1 MLLGL
6 DLLLNSVAP
15 LHVGK
20 LVSFLGITGNG
31 NTLEARHTLLR
42 IWNIL
47 DDPSN
52 FHFLGEHLL
61 GNVNSSSHYLSKKKK
76 KTKRKKSDLSFL
88 LIVVQEFCP
97 QFVVVTFECGIH
109 NFIASSI

>member
-6 DLLLNSVAP
+6 DLLLNSVAA
-15 LHVGK
+15 LHEGK

-31 NTLEARHTLLR
+31 DMLEAKHTLFHIL
-42 IWNIL
+42 NIL

-52 FHFLGEHLL
+52 FHFLGEHLF

-76 KTKRKKSDLSFL
+76 TDKERKR
-88 LIVVQEFCP
+88 
-97 QFVVVTFECGIH
+97 
-109 NFIASSI
+109 

>member
-31 NTLEARHTLLR
+31 NTLEARHSVK
-42 IWNIL
+42 
-47 DDPSN
+47 DM
-52 FHFLGEHLL
+52 EHI
-61 GNVNSSSHYLSKKKK
+61 
-76 KTKRKKSDLSFL
+76 R
-88 LIVVQEFCP
+88 
-97 QFVVVTFECGIH
+97 
-109 NFIASSI
+109 

>member
-6 DLLLNSVAP
+6 DLLLNSVAA

-31 NTLEARHTLLR
+31 DMLEAKHTLLR

-52 FHFLGEHLL
+52 FHFLGEHLF

-76 KTKRKKSDLSFL
+76 RQKEKRKKKVKRKTVISHS
-88 LIVVQEFCP
+88 C
-97 QFVVVTFECGIH
+97 
-109 NFIASSI
+109 